1 MKVAMCEGEGDM
13 EGITVRDIVEA
24 TQGTLLCGD
33 ENTAVT
39 DICIDSRE
47 IKEGDLFVP
56 IIGER
61 VNPHKFIEQVL
72 EVGAATLT
80 SEHYA
85 ITADKPYIKVKDTLQ
100 ALQDIGRYVRERLD
114 IPFVAVTGS
123 VGKTTTRNMIA
134 TALRSKLH
142 TFETQKNYNGQI
154 GVPIMIARISA
165 EDEIAVL
172 ECGMSEFGQI
182 ARLSDLVKPKYAVV
196 STIGVAHIE
205 YLKTQE
211 NIRKEKLSIIDSLQE
226 DGILFLNGDDSMLAE
241 MKGRLPVTTMYYGT
255 EHWCDYYADNIQY
268 DNGRSYFECVHGDQR
283 VPVELSVLGK
293 HNVLNCVAALAV
305 SHTHGI
311 ALEDAA
317 AQFAHFCGMRQKII
331 ELENRFRIIDDTYN
345 ASPDSMRAS
354 LDVLCHIEAEGRRI
368 AVLGDMFELG
378 DDSELYHYQVGEY
391 LATLPIDELVVVGN
405 HAKQIR
411 KALQDCNSKI
421 KNYEFSE
428 NEEAA
433 MYLLATLMP
442 GDIVLIKG
450 SNGMKMDEIVRVLM
464 Q

>member
-1 MKVAMCEGEGDM
+1 M

-24 TQGTLLCGD
+24 THGTLLCGD
-33 ENTAVT
+33 ENTAVA
-39 DICIDSRE
+39 DICINSQE

-61 VNPHKFIEQVL
+61 VNAHKFIEAAL

-80 SEHYA
+80 SEHFA
-85 ITADKPYIKVKDTLQ
+85 VTAEKPYIKVKDTVQ
-100 ALQDIGRYVRERLD
+100 ALQDIGRYVRERLS

-134 TALRSKLH
+134 TAMRSTLH
-142 TFETQKNYNGQI
+142 TFETQKNYNSQI
-154 GVPIMIARISA
+154 GVPIMICRIGS

-172 ECGMSEFGQI
+172 ECGMSEVGQI
-182 ARLSDLVKPKYAVV
+182 SILSHLVKPKYAVV

-205 YLKTQE
+205 QLKTQE
-211 NIRKEKLSIIDSLQE
+211 NIRREKLSIIDGLEE
-226 DGILFLNGDDSMLAE
+226 DGVLFLNGDDKMLVE
-241 MKGRLPVTTMYYGT
+241 MKGTLPVRTIYYGT
-255 EHWCDYYADNIQY
+255 EPWCDYYADNIQY
-268 DNGRSYFECVHGDQR
+268 DNGRSYFECVHDGER

-305 SHTHGI
+305 SHVHGI
-311 ALEDAA
+311 PLTTAA
-317 AQFAHFCGMRQKII
+317 PEFAYFHGMRQTII

-354 LDVLCHIEAEGRRI
+354 LDVLSHIETGGRRI

-378 DDSELYHYQVGEY
+378 ENSDLYHYQVGEY
-391 LATLPIDELVVVGN
+391 LSTLPIDELVVVGTR
-405 HAKQIR
+405 AKQIV
-411 KALQDCNSKI
+411 KAVKESESKM
-421 KNYEFSE
+421 KTYMFSE

-442 GDIVLIKG
+442 EDIVLIKG
-450 SNGMKMDEIVRVLM
+450 SNGMKMNEIVDLLK

>member
-1 MKVAMCEGEGDM
+1 M

-24 TQGTLLCGD
+24 THGTLLCGD
-33 ENTAVT
+33 ENTVLE
-39 DICIDSRE
+39 DICINSQE

-61 VNPHKFIEQVL
+61 VNAHRFIEAAL

-80 SEHYA
+80 SEHFA
-85 ITADKPYIKVKDTLQ
+85 ITAEKPYIKVNDTVQ
-100 ALQDIGRYVRERLD
+100 ALQDISRYVRERLN

-134 TALRSKLH
+134 TAMRSSLH
-142 TFETQKNYNGQI
+142 TFETQKNYNSQI
-154 GVPIMIARISA
+154 GVPIMLCRISST
-165 EDEIAVL
+165 DEIAVL
-172 ECGMSEFGQI
+172 ECGMSEVGQI
-182 ARLSDLVKPKYAVV
+182 AILSNLVRPKYAVV

-205 YLKTQE
+205 QLKTQE
-211 NIRKEKLSIIDSLQE
+211 NIRREKLSITDGLQS
-226 DGILFLNGDDSMLAE
+226 DGVLFLNGDDPMLVE
-241 MKGRLPVTTMYYGT
+241 LKGTLPVQTMYYGT
-255 EHWCDYYADNIQY
+255 ESWCDYYADHIQY
-268 DNGRSYFECVHGDQR
+268 DNGRSYFECVHGEER
-283 VPVELSVLGK
+283 VSVELSVLGK
-293 HNVLNCVAALAV
+293 HNVLNCAAALAV

-311 ALEDAA
+311 PLETAA
-317 AQFAHFCGMRQKII
+317 AEFAYFHGMRQTII

-354 LDVLCHIEAEGRRI
+354 LDVLCHIETEGRRI

-378 DDSELYHYQVGEY
+378 EDSDLYHYQVGEY
-391 LATLPIDELVVVGN
+391 LSALPIDELVVVGN

-411 KALQDCNSKI
+411 KAVQDCESNI
-421 KNYEFSE
+421 KVYEFSE

-442 GDIVLIKG
+442 KDIVLIKG
-450 SNGMKMDEIVRVLM
+450 SNGMRMNEIVELLK

>member
-1 MKVAMCEGEGDM
+1 M
-13 EGITVRDIVEA
+13 EGITVQNIVEA
-24 TQGTLLCGD
+24 VHGTLLCGD
-33 ENTAVT
+33 ANTVLT
-39 DICIDSRE
+39 DICIDSQV

-61 VNPHKFIEQVL
+61 VNAHKYIESAL
-72 EVGAATLT
+72 TVGAATLT

-85 ITADKPYIKVKDTLQ
+85 VSAEKPYIRVKDTVQ
-100 ALQDIGRYVRERLD
+100 AIQDIGRYIRERIHLP
-114 IPFVAVTGS
+114 IVAVTGS

-134 TALRSKLH
+134 TAFRSTLR
-142 TFETQKNYNGQI
+142 TFETTKNFNSQI
-154 GVPIMIARISA
+154 GVPIMLSRISS

-172 ECGMSEFGQI
+172 ECGMSEAGQI
-182 ARLSDLVKPKYAVV
+182 TILSNLVKPQYAVV

-205 YLKTQE
+205 QLKTQE
-211 NIRKEKLSIIDSLQE
+211 NIRREKLSIIDGMQQG
-226 DGILFLNGDDSMLAE
+226 GILFLNGDDPMLAE
-241 MKGRLPVTTMYYGT
+241 VKDTLPVTTLYYGT
-255 EHWCDYYADNIQY
+255 EEWCDYYADQIQY
-268 DNGRSYFECVHGDQR
+268 DNGRSYFECVHGEER

-311 ALEDAA
+311 PLETAA
-317 AQFAHFCGMRQKII
+317 AEFAHFCGMRQTII

-354 LDVLCHIEAEGRRI
+354 LDVLCHIETTGRRI

-378 DDSELYHYQVGEY
+378 ENSEQYHYQVGEY
-391 LATLPIDELVVVGN
+391 LSILPVDELVVVGT

-411 KALQDCNSKI
+411 KAVIDHESKMRT
-421 KNYEFSE
+421 YEFSD
-428 NEEAA
+428 NEEVA

-442 GDIVLIKG
+442 EDIVLIKG
-450 SNGMKMDEIVRVLM
+450 SNGMKMNEIVNLLR